1 MDSIRKRK
9 TGFIKGKLVKSLH
22 RAAASPVQ
30 YGSSKVKPM
39 ATTTAPAYSSESMSP
54 RTVYHLHIHNHQ
66 PKEKLIPYNPNSVI
80 ASSASFSSDAVGFIV
95 NQEQAAP
102 PLKPKVSYYIPP
114 QSTVGSN
121 GSTTGRGNYYGKIDT
136 DETVDLKAA
145 NYITSVRERFK
156 LERLHSERNLS
167 SLQSH

>member
-9 TGFIKGKLVKSLH
+9 TGFIKGKLVKSLY

-30 YGSSKVKPM
+30 YGSSKVK
-39 ATTTAPAYSSESMSP
+39 ATAPPTYSSEGMSP
-54 RTVYHLHIHNHQ
+54 RTVYHLHLHNHQ
-66 PKEKLIPYNPNSVI
+66 PKEKLIPYNPNSII
-80 ASSASFSSDAVGFIV
+80 ASSVSFSSDAVGFIV

-121 GSTTGRGNYYGKIDT
+121 GSTTGRGTYYGKIDT
-136 DETVDLKAA
+136 DESVDLKAA
-145 NYITSVRERFK
+145 NYITSVQERFK
-156 LERLHSERNLS
+156 LERLNSERKLS
-167 SLQSH
+167 PLQSH